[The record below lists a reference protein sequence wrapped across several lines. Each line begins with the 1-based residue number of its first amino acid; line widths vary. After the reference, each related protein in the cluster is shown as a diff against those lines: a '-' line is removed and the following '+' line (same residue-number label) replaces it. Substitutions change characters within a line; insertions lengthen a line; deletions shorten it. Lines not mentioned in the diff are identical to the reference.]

1 MEELLSDFVAE
12 TMESLQAL
20 TNMVVALEADPSNR
34 ALIDRLFRFF
44 HTVKGSCGFLDL
56 PRFERLSH
64 AAEDVL
70 SDIRS
75 GRAAPDA
82 ATISAVLSVM
92 DRIGELCAAVA
103 AGDSLSDRN
112 DEHLIATLRLCHDR
126 AREGRDDMR
135 EARGVFDT
143 KDYVR
148 PLPERRAAA
157 PAARTVRLPLPLIDQ
172 VMDGMADLMR
182 ARDELAQT
190 LHAAGQEP
198 NVDAAFES
206 LSARI
211 AEMGDT
217 ISRMRLQR
225 VDRLF
230 MALPRVVRDLSREQ
244 GKAIMLEM
252 EGGEVEMDREM
263 IQMILDPLM
272 QIVRNSIGHGIE
284 TPEERRAAG
293 KPEAGVLRVSARRS
307 GDQIVIEMKDDGR
320 GVDIDAVLARVV
332 ASGRMSEDEI
342 ASLDDQGKLD
352 LIFTPGLSTACR
364 VTAVSGRGVGMDIVR
379 ANIERIGGV
388 VALSSERGKGLAIAI
403 RVPLGRAIMPGAA
416 LAADLYPTGW
426 TPRSSSGTLTPI
438 GHRHDPMGEALSRS
452 SSAA

>member
-75 GRAAPDA
+75 GRATPDA

-103 AGDSLSDRN
+103 AGGSLSDRN

-126 AREGRDDMR
+126 AREGWDGMR
-135 EARGVFDT
+135 GAHGVFDT

-190 LHAAGQEP
+190 LHAEGQEP
-198 NVDAAFES
+198 NVDAAFAS

-230 MALPRVVRDLSREQ
+230 MALPRMVRDLSREQ
-244 GKAIMLEM
+244 GKTIKLEM
-252 EGGEVEMDREM
+252 EGGEVEMDRE
-263 IQMILDPLM
+263 IVQMILDPLM

-284 TPEERRAAG
+284 TPQERRAAG

-307 GDQIVIEMKDDGR
+307 ATGDVPGWPSR
-320 GVDIDAVLARVV
+320 PAR
-332 ASGRMSEDEI
+332 ARC
-342 ASLDDQGKLD
+342 
-352 LIFTPGLSTACR
+352 CR
-364 VTAVSGRGVGMDIVR
+364 
-379 ANIERIGGV
+379 E
-388 VALSSERGKGLAIAI
+388 
-403 RVPLGRAIMPGAA
+403 
-416 LAADLYPTGW
+416 
-426 TPRSSSGTLTPI
+426 
-438 GHRHDPMGEALSRS
+438 
-452 SSAA
+452 